1 MYVNAYLFQ
10 DQMNGK
16 GHAPMKSD
24 RSKAVATCFVVILF
38 LLAILRQVLAW
49 CQDQGVPAL
58 VAAALVAVLVAFEAF
73 APDGPTGT
81 RRPQRRLFVFVA
93 VCCAAGAFLFD
104 LEKMTHVVSRAL
116 LSPYPND
123 PMEGREAVK
132 AWLASQGVNI
142 YSDLSGYPY
151 LVTLYGPVY
160 YLILS
165 VCPGLAAHPLAT
177 GRTISLACY
186 ALASLLCLVYI
197 WKRSRSMLAVVVLS
211 LFFAEFPLYGWEY
224 AVKPD
229 MLAWL
234 AALAG
239 LLLPAWPGQ
248 KPERGR
254 AMAALAGACFALA
267 AFTKLQTV
275 SAFAAATIWLA
286 FSGRIALAL
295 RVAVVAV
302 LGGGALCVAA
312 QVATHNEFV
321 RQTILFPA
329 YFSRLP
335 GFNSY
340 AVAAQRFALFLADH
354 WPLTALALLG
364 TASRL
369 RARGGGFLEISLAT
383 VALAAFIALKWHG
396 SASNN
401 FIGVFFVMCL
411 LAGDFVGRLPLE
423 TPAGRMAGVLALLAL
438 LTFPAHFALKWNKP
452 QPNLTRLTALRSLPH
467 LTSAPLLV
475 STEAASPYIGQ
486 CSLQK
491 LKLFDAFELTF
502 YGGFSGFHFLDSAIA
517 SDIKN
522 RRCGF
527 IVDDRPEAP
536 PAFRHL
542 ARTFYETHSTWD
554 GTPVLAPR
562 QGDVLILN
570 SLQSVENFGDS
581 TVALAGVENVRQ
593 VGDVLEPVLP
603 GHAAFVRYAL
613 TPRPGAGQVGLRY
626 FPGILGLNSAIE
638 AEISDDE
645 IHWRPWF
652 SYDTVIGFNEQFWGD
667 SSQEAFFRHEAGKL
681 HIRLNFRG
689 HARLWLSAE
698 SPMAFYVR

>member
-1 MYVNAYLFQ
+1 MYANAYSFRE
-10 DQMNGK
+10 DVNGK

-24 RSKAVATCFVVILF
+24 RSKAVATCYVVILL
-38 LLAILRQVLAW
+38 LLAFLRQALAW
-49 CQDQGVPAL
+49 RQDQGSPAL
-58 VAAALVAVLVAFEAF
+58 VAAALAAVLVAFEAF
-73 APDGPTGT
+73 APGGPAET

-93 VCCAAGAFLFD
+93 VCCAVGAFLFD
-104 LEKMTHVVSRAL
+104 LEKMAHVVSGAL

-132 AWLASQGVNI
+132 AWLVSQGVDI
-142 YSDLSGYPY
+142 YSELSGYPY

-160 YLILS
+160 YLLLS
-165 VCPGLAAHPLAT
+165 VCPGLAAHPLAV
-177 GRTISLACY
+177 GRTISLVCY
-186 ALASLLCLVYI
+186 ALVSLLCLVYT
-197 WKRSRSMLAVVVLS
+197 WKNARSVLAVAVLS
-211 LFFAEFPLYGWEY
+211 LFFAGFPLYGWGY

-239 LLLPAWPGQ
+239 LLVLAWPGQ
-248 KPERGR
+248 RSHAGWGV
-254 AMAALAGACFALA
+254 AACAGTCFALA
-267 AFTKLQTV
+267 AFTKFQSV
-275 SAFAAATIWLA
+275 AAPVAGLAWLIL
-286 FSGRIALAL
+286 SGRAVLAL
-295 RVAVVAV
+295 RVALVA
-302 LGGGALCVAA
+302 ALLWGVSCVAA
-312 QVATHNEFV
+312 QMITHGQFV

-329 YFSRLP
+329 YFSRLEA
-335 GFNSY
+335 FNSY
-340 AVAAQRFALFLADH
+340 AVAARRFLGILADH
-354 WPLTALALLG
+354 WSLASVAVLGMAVRRVARAGWFLETCLAVFSLTA
-364 TASRL
+364 
-369 RARGGGFLEISLAT
+369 F
-383 VALAAFIALKWHG
+383 FALKWHG

-401 FIGVFFVMCL
+401 FIGMFFVMCL

-438 LTFPAHFALKWNKP
+438 VTFPSHFALKWDRP
-452 QPNLTRLTALRSLPH
+452 QPNLTRLTALRSLPR

-475 STEAASPYIGQ
+475 STEAASSYIGLY
-486 CSLQK
+486 SLEK
-491 LKLFDAFELTF
+491 LKLFDAFELKF
-502 YGGFSGFHFLDSAIA
+502 YGGFSGFDFLESSIA

-542 ARTFYETHSTWD
+542 ARVFYETHSTWD
-554 GTPVLAPR
+554 AMPVLAPR

-593 VGDVLEPVLP
+593 VGDILEPALP
-603 GHAAFVRYAL
+603 GRAAFVRVVL
-613 TPRPGAGQVGLRY
+613 TLRPGAGQVGLRY
-626 FPGILGLNSAIE
+626 FPGILGLNSAVE
-638 AEISDDE
+638 AEVSDDE

-667 SSQEAFFRHEAGKL
+667 SPQEAFIRPESGKL
-681 HIRLNFRG
+681 HVRLNLRG